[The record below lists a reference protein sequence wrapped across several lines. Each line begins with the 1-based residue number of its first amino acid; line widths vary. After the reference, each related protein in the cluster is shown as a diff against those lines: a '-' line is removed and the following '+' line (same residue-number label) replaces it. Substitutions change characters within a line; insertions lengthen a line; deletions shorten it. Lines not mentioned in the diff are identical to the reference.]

1 MNIKYILL
9 SLAILLTACSSDNDE
24 FNVTDA
30 PTAHLTI
37 STEIVTTR
45 AFETG
50 LKNDVEFKE
59 GNEIGFWLF
68 DMSGNDYC
76 RYTNEISTWNRKA
89 TYRNANW
96 NLEEILTLTDV
107 PAKVVAYYPYQKT
120 SSSNSGTRA
129 LAPNLLRL
137 NHPIAYINIESYPHN
152 DGQQDYLWGESV
164 DSVDSRHPNVHIKF
178 KHVLPRITFEVQKSN
193 NNATDSIY
201 IRSAILKNS
210 ADDGFT
216 ICTTGQLYENGRI
229 DKFGV
234 TGQRQSITNGYTT
247 PVLLNKG
254 ETRTFDFLVLP
265 TEVAEGSVILS
276 IEARKGTTGVFQY
289 YDISIPATQW
299 EGGKQYTYPVTLNIE
314 NIQQQSSGTPGE
326 KVYMGFNGD
335 NGKPLYWSSWNL
347 GASKVEDYGGLYGW
361 GDPTG
366 NHKEHYYDN
375 SLYRDQYYMQDS
387 VTCLSYY
394 GGLKPKYTNISG
406 TELDVVRAKWKS
418 QWRIPTKNE
427 FNKLVSNC
435 TYEWTTYNQVFGFKF
450 VSKIN
455 GNSIFLPYAPN
466 RIGSVE
472 NYSEWNTVSGTFH
485 QSSYYWTANVNEN
498 ETYRATIFYFR
509 NSGSCWIARGA
520 KRYEG
525 VPIRPVTE

>member
-68 DMSGNDYC
+68 DMSGNEYC
-76 RYTNEISTWNRKA
+76 QYTNEISTWNRKA

-129 LAPNLLRL
+129 LPPNPRL

-152 DGQQDYLWGESV
+152 DGQQDYLWGESI
-164 DSVDSRHPNVHIKF
+164 DSVDSHHPNARIQF
-178 KHVLPRITFEVQKSN
+178 KHVLPRITFEVQKSSD
-193 NNATDSIY
+193 NATNEIY
-201 IRSAILKNS
+201 LRSAILKNS
-210 ADDGFT
+210 ADGGFT
-216 ICTTGQLYENGRI
+216 ICTTGQLYENGSVR
-229 DKFGV
+229 KLGV
-234 TGQRQSITNGYTT
+234 TGKSITNGYTI

-254 ETRTFDFLVLP
+254 EKRTFDFLVLP

-276 IEARKGTTGVFQY
+276 IEARKGTTGSFQY
-289 YDISIPATQW
+289 YEISIPATQW
-299 EGGKQYTYPVTLNIE
+299 EGGKQYTYPVTLKIE
-314 NIQQQSSGTPGE
+314 DVQQQSNSIPGE

-347 GASKVEDYGGLYGW
+347 GTNKPEGYGEYYAWGELQPKTKFDWSTYSLCNGTAESCTSIGQDICGTKYDVARNKW
-361 GDPTG
+361 GD
-366 NHKEHYYDN
+366 
-375 SLYRDQYYMQDS
+375 S
-387 VTCLSYY
+387 
-394 GGLKPKYTNISG
+394 
-406 TELDVVRAKWKS
+406 
-418 QWRIPTKNE
+418 WRMPTKGE
-427 FNKLVSNC
+427 FQKLLDNC
-435 TYEWTTYNQVFGFKF
+435 TISWTY
-450 VSKIN
+450 IN
-455 GNSIFLPYAPN
+455 GVKGISVKAKNGNTIFLPGAGCFLSNNNKGTPDL
-466 RIGSVE
+466 I
-472 NYSEWNTVSGTFH
+472 NYGFYNTGTLAF
-485 QSSYYWTANVNEN
+485 SYYVSHLVFGEAWYDGVPYFSAG
-498 ETYRATIFYFR
+498 YR
-509 NSGSCWIARGA
+509 C
-520 KRYEG
+520 EG
-525 VPIRPVTE
+525 YPIRPVTE